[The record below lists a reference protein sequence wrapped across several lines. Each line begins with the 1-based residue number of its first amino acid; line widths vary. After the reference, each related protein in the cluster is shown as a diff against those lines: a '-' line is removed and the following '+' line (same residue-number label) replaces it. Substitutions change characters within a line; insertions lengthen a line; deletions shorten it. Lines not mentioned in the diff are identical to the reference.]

1 MASTGMQIYAEEL
14 VMHRT
19 AAAILLLLAGTL
31 TAHAQTASK
40 PPTPAEEKPASPA
53 LATQPLAKPCGIGVM
68 SAVGDRFTLR
78 KIGVTVFGNEDNKV
92 SLGTWGIDDFIY
104 AKIAAAL
111 GSRRSVRRLAY
122 SKAALSAYENA
133 DVNIFRNY
141 DGELRNILREAAA
154 KTGCQRLIAVMK
166 TSTRFSSTNQ
176 GISGLGILATG
187 GDLLVPKTLN
197 LYVVISMTVYDGRT
211 FDRVKYKLVSE
222 ERGINLF
229 SMKAIR
235 GLSREVDS
243 SWWPDPARVGSD
255 ARLRD
260 ATRDLISRG
269 LNVAVPDLIADAQL

>member
-1 MASTGMQIYAEEL
+1 MR
-14 VMHRT
+14 RT

-31 TAHAQTASK
+31 AAPAQTASK
-40 PPTPAEEKPASPA
+40 PPTPAEEKPASPV
-53 LATQPLAKPCGIGVM
+53 LATQALAKPCGVGVM
-68 SAVGDRFTLR
+68 SAVGDTFTLR
-78 KIGVTVFGNEDNKV
+78 KIGITVFGNEDNKV

-104 AKIAAAL
+104 GKIAAAL

-154 KTGCQRLIAVMK
+154 KAGCQRLIAVMK

-197 LYVVISMTVYDGRT
+197 LYAVMSMTVYDGRT

-255 ARLRD
+255 AQLRD
-260 ATRDLISRG
+260 ATRDLIARG
-269 LNVAVPDLIADAQL
+269 LNVTVPDLIADAQL

>member
-1 MASTGMQIYAEEL
+1 
-14 VMHRT
+14 MHRT
-19 AAAILLLLAGTL
+19 ATAILLLLAGTL
-31 TAHAQTASK
+31 TVHAQITSK
-40 PPTPAEEKPASPA
+40 PPASTGTTPAAPKEKPTSPGLETHA
-53 LATQPLAKPCGIGVM
+53 LAKPCGVGVM
-68 SAVGDRFTLR
+68 SAVGNTFTLR
-78 KIGVTVFGNEDNKV
+78 KIGITVFGNEDNKV

-104 AKIAAAL
+104 GKIAAAL
-111 GSRRSVRRLAY
+111 GSRRSARHLAY

-154 KTGCQRLIAVMK
+154 KEGCQRLIAVMK
-166 TSTRFSSTNQ
+166 TSTQFSSTNQ

-197 LYVVISMTVYDGRT
+197 LYAVMSITVYDGRT
-211 FDRVKYKLVSE
+211 FDRVKYMLVSE
-222 ERGINLF
+222 EQGINLF

-235 GLSREVDS
+235 GLSREVDG

-260 ATRDLISRG
+260 ATRDLIARG
-269 LNVAVPDLIADAQL
+269 LNVTVPDLIADAQL